1 MFLLRQAVCALRKCR
16 IFYGCAGV
24 LTSLLDIN
32 DGVGVIAKIESIK
45 ALSDALWHK
54 GFVHCS
60 HGAGSRTVWV
70 GRKSMFLSSS

>member
-1 MFLLRQAVCALRKCR
+1 M
-16 IFYGCAGV
+16 
-24 LTSLLDIN
+24 N

-54 GFVHCS
+54 GIVHCS